1 MPIKQFKLTA
11 LSAAVVMGLAACGGS
26 DDNYAP
32 TISSVD
38 VAAEGMQWMGL
49 QGAVTATDPNGDSLS
64 YSASVV
70 TPEGE
75 DSPPGT
81 VEISDDGSFVYTPM
95 RAEPAVINITVS
107 DGELETSQQVTV
119 ENVKG
124 DPLADQQWHLRNTG
138 QAGFAMAD
146 SVFEA
151 WRELRVAQGW
161 TEEEAEAAFFF
172 DESILVPGEDLNVIG
187 AYQKGITGEGSIS
200 VVVDQGLAIDHEDL
214 QENVLAGRSVN
225 LLPDARDRTDP
236 TVLGN
241 DGDHGTSVS
250 GLIAAKGWNG
260 LGGRGVSPNASLIG
274 MNYLGGIGTQ
284 TDRNYMMVHGMAGS
298 GISPSE
304 NIVTFNRSYGTSAPV
319 LFATDEIDEEV
330 ISYPAKQLRNGL
342 GALNIKSA
350 GNSFSGTNSYPQAS
364 QLCAAQQA
372 GVVEG
377 AARAFS
383 CLDGNWDVSN
393 ASFYTISIG
402 AVNTDGKRSS
412 YSTAGSNL
420 FVAAPA
426 GEYGDT
432 EPAMVTTDQTTC
444 TRGYAGWA
452 AYDSFMDIN
461 GAFFA
466 SLGIDGFHERVYP
479 FNNPMGEYSE
489 SNLSC
494 NYINTF
500 NGTSSAAPNTSG
512 VVNLIAEANPE
523 LSWREIRHILAET
536 ATQVDPDNAPVE
548 LTVGDSAFVA
558 HQGWVEN
565 AAGFSFNNLYG
576 FGRPDAGAAV
586 ELAMSDSVEL
596 PELIE
601 TEWLETVLDTP
612 VAVPDNNAEGASIE
626 ITVEEDVTIE
636 GVQFGLSVRN
646 AAMAE
651 ANAGNISGTTAGSDI
666 AIEVTSPAGTKSV
679 IATSRTSLGSVAGI
693 GSLGGNVDHI
703 YHPSSPLL
711 TNAFLGESSA
721 GTWTV
726 RVVDT
731 NGQDRG
737 TYLNNTENSLVDQVN
752 VRLFGH

>member
-32 TISSVD
+32 TVSAE
-38 VAAEGMQWMGL
+38 VAGEGMQWMGV
-49 QGAVTATDPNGDSLS
+49 QGQVNATDPNGDSLT

-95 RAEPAVINITVS
+95 RAEPAVIDITVS

-119 ENVKG
+119 ENVNG

-138 QAGFAMAD
+138 QTAFAMAD

-214 QENVLAGRSVN
+214 QENVLPGRSIN
-225 LLPDARDRTDP
+225 LIPGARDRTDP
-236 TVLGN
+236 TVLG
-241 DGDHGTSVS
+241 DGGDHGTSVS

-274 MNYLGGIGTQ
+274 MNYLGGSGTQ

-350 GNSFSGTNSYPQAS
+350 GNSFSGANSYPQAS

-377 AARAFS
+377 MARVLS
-383 CLDGNWDVSN
+383 CLDGNWDVGN

-432 EPAMVTTDQTTC
+432 EPAMVTSDQTTC
-444 TRGYAGWA
+444 TRGYASWA
-452 AYDSFMDIN
+452 AYDSFMATN
-461 GAFFA
+461 GAFLA
-466 SLGIDGFHERVYP
+466 NLGIDAFHERVYP

-494 NYINTF
+494 NYTNTF

-536 ATQVDPDNAPVE
+536 ATQVDPDNAPIE
-548 LTVGDSAFVA
+548 LTVGDGTFVA

-565 AAGFSFNNLYG
+565 AAGYSFNNLYG

-601 TEWLETVLDTP
+601 TEWLETVLTTP
-612 VAVPDNNAEGASIE
+612 VAVPDNNAEGVSIE
-626 ITVEEDVTIE
+626 ITVEEDVAIE

-646 AAMAE
+646 QAMAD
-651 ANAGNISGTTAGSDI
+651 AYDGVISGTTAGSDI

-679 IATSRTSLGSVAGI
+679 IATSRTSLGAYFGI
-693 GSLGGNVDHI
+693 GSLGGNLDHI

-726 RVVDT
+726 RVIDT

>member
-32 TISSVD
+32 TVSAE
-38 VAAEGMQWMGL
+38 VAGEGMQWMGV
-49 QGAVTATDPNGDSLS
+49 QGQVTATDPNGDSLT

-81 VEISDDGSFVYTPM
+81 VEISDDGSFVYTPV

-107 DGELETSQQVTV
+107 DGELETTQQVTV

-138 QAGFAMAD
+138 QTGFAMAD

-225 LLPDARDRTDP
+225 LIPDARDRTDP

-241 DGDHGTSVS
+241 GGDHGTSVS

-274 MNYLGGIGTQ
+274 MNYLGGSGTQ

-350 GNSFSGTNSYPQAS
+350 GNSFSGANSYPQAS

-452 AYDSFMDIN
+452 AYDSFMDTN

-466 SLGIDGFHERVYP
+466 NLGIDGFHERVYP

-494 NYINTF
+494 NYTNTF

-548 LTVGDSAFVA
+548 LTVGDGTFVA

-586 ELAMSDSVEL
+586 ELAMSDAVEL

-612 VAVPDNNAEGASIE
+612 VAVPDNNADGASIE

>member
-32 TISSVD
+32 TVSAE
-38 VAAEGMQWMGL
+38 VAAEGMQWMPV
-49 QGAVTATDPNGDSLS
+49 QGQVTATDPNGDDVT
-64 YSASVV
+64 YSASVQ

-75 DSPPGT
+75 DTPPGS
-81 VEISDDGSFVYTPM
+81 VEINSDGSFVYTPI
-95 RAEPAVINITVS
+95 RAEAAVINIDVS
-107 DGELETSQQVTV
+107 DGELTSSTQVTV

-138 QAGFAMAD
+138 QTGFAMAD

-151 WRELRVAQGW
+151 WRERRIAQGW
-161 TEEEAEAAFFF
+161 TEEQAAEVYFF
-172 DESILVPGEDLNVIG
+172 DESILVPGEDLNVAG
-187 AYQKGITGEGSIS
+187 AYQQGITGEGSIS
-200 VVVDQGLAIDHEDL
+200 VVVDQGLAVDHEDL
-214 QENVLAGRSVN
+214 QMNVLPGRSIN
-225 LLPDARDRTDP
+225 FIDGARDRTDP
-236 TVLGN
+236 TVLG
-241 DGDHGTSVS
+241 DGGDHGTSVS

-274 MNYLGGIGTQ
+274 MNYLGGGGTQ
-284 TDRNYMMVHGMAGS
+284 TDRTLMMAHGMAGS
-298 GISPSE
+298 GIGVNDNVVS
-304 NIVTFNRSYGTSAPV
+304 FNRSYGSTAPFI
-319 LFATDEIDEEV
+319 FATDEIDETIV
-330 ISYPAKQLRNGL
+330 SYPTQELRNGL

-350 GNSFSGTNSYPQAS
+350 GNSFVSFGSWPEAS
-364 QLCAAQQA
+364 QMCNAQQA

-377 AARAFS
+377 ASRVFS
-383 CLDGNWDVSN
+383 CFDGNWDSSN

-402 AVNTDGKRSS
+402 AVNSDGNHTS

-426 GEYGDT
+426 GEYGDI

-452 AYDSFMDIN
+452 AYDSFMATN
-461 GAFFA
+461 GSFLA
-466 SLGIDGFHERVYP
+466 SLGLGDFHERVYP
-479 FNNPMGEYSE
+479 FNNPMGDYSE

-494 NYINTF
+494 NYTNTF

-523 LSWREIRHILAET
+523 LSWREIRHILAAT
-536 ATQVDPDNAPVE
+536 ATQVDADNAPIE
-548 LTVGDSAFVA
+548 LTVGDGTFVA

-565 AAGFSFNNLYG
+565 SAGFSFNNLYG

-586 ELAMSDSVEL
+586 ELAMSGSVEL
-596 PELIE
+596 PELVE
-601 TEWLETVLDTP
+601 TEWLETVLETP

-636 GVQFGLSVRN
+636 GMQFGLSVRN
-646 AAMAE
+646 AAMAD
-651 ANAGNISGTTAGSDI
+651 AYNGAISGTTAGSDI

-679 IATSRTSLGSVAGI
+679 IATSRTSLGAYLGL
-693 GSLGGNVDHI
+693 GSLGGNLDHI

>member
-26 DDNYAP
+26 DDNYEP
-32 TISSVD
+32 TVSAE
-38 VAAEGMQWMGL
+38 VAAEGKQWMPVHG
-49 QGAVTATDPNGDSLS
+49 QVTATDPNGDELT

-70 TPEGE
+70 TPEGQ
-75 DSPPGT
+75 DTAPGS
-81 VEISDDGSFVYTPM
+81 VEISSDGSFVYTPM
-95 RAEPAVINITVS
+95 RAEPATINISVS
-107 DGELETSQQVTV
+107 DGELTTTQQVTV
-119 ENVKG
+119 DNVKG
-124 DPLADQQWHLRNTG
+124 DPLAHQQWHLRNTG
-138 QAGFAMAD
+138 QTGFAMAD

-161 TEEEAEAAFFF
+161 TEEQAASVFFF
-172 DESILVPGEDLNVIG
+172 DESILVPGEDLNVAG
-187 AYQKGITGEGSIS
+187 AYQHGITGEGSIS

-214 QENVLAGRSVN
+214 QMNVLPGRSIN
-225 LLPDARDRTDP
+225 FIDGARDRTDP

-241 DGDHGTSVS
+241 GGDHGTSVS
-250 GLIAAKGWNG
+250 GLIAAQGWNG

-274 MNYLGGIGTQ
+274 MNYLGGGGTQ
-284 TDRNYMMVHGMAGS
+284 TDRNLMMAHGMAGS
-298 GISPSE
+298 GIGV
-304 NIVTFNRSYGTSAPV
+304 NDNVVTFNRSYGSTAPV
-319 LFATDEIDEEV
+319 IFATDEIDETIV
-330 ISYPAKQLRNGL
+330 SYPTQELRNGL

-350 GNSFSGTNSYPQAS
+350 GNSFVSAGSWPEAS
-364 QLCAAQQA
+364 EMCNAQQA

-377 AARAFS
+377 ASRVFS
-383 CLDGNWDVSN
+383 CFDGNWDSSN

-402 AVNTDGKRSS
+402 AVNTDGNHTS

-452 AYDSFMDIN
+452 SYDSFMNTN

-466 SLGIDGFHERVYP
+466 GLGIDNFHERVYP
-479 FNNPMGEYSE
+479 FNNPMGEYND

-494 NYINTF
+494 NYTNTF

-523 LSWREIRHILAET
+523 LSWREIRHILAAT
-536 ATQVDPDNAPVE
+536 ATQVDADNAPIE
-548 LTVGDSAFVA
+548 LTVGDGTFVA

-596 PELIE
+596 PELVE
-601 TEWLETVLDTP
+601 TEWLETVLETP
-612 VAVPDNNAEGASIE
+612 VAVPDNNADGASIE

-636 GVQFGLSVRN
+636 GMQFGLSVRN
-646 AAMAE
+646 MAMAE
-651 ANAGNISGTTAGSDI
+651 TYMGMISGTTAGSDI

-679 IATSRTSLGSVAGI
+679 IATSRTSLGAYIGL
-693 GSLGGNVDHI
+693 GSLGGDLDHI

>member
-11 LSAAVVMGLAACGGS
+11 LSVAVVMGLAACGGS
-26 DDNYAP
+26 DDDNYAP
-32 TISSVD
+32 TVSAE
-38 VAAEGMQWMGL
+38 VAAEGMQWMPV
-49 QGAVTATDPNGDSLS
+49 QGQVTATDPNGDEVT
-64 YSASVV
+64 YSASVQ

-75 DSPPGT
+75 DTPPGS
-81 VEISDDGSFVYTPM
+81 VEINSDGSFVYTPV
-95 RAEPAVINITVS
+95 RAEAAVINIDVS
-107 DGELETSQQVTV
+107 DGELTSSTQVTV

-138 QAGFAMAD
+138 QTGFAMAD

-151 WRELRVAQGW
+151 WRELRIAQGW
-161 TEEEAEAAFFF
+161 TEEQAEAVYFF
-172 DESILVPGEDLNVIG
+172 DESILVPGEDLNVAG
-187 AYQKGITGEGSIS
+187 AYQHGITGEGSIS
-200 VVVDQGLAIDHEDL
+200 VVVDQGLAVDHEDL
-214 QENVLAGRSVN
+214 QMNVLPGRSIN
-225 LLPDARDRTDP
+225 FIDGARDRTDP
-236 TVLGN
+236 TVLG
-241 DGDHGTSVS
+241 DGGDHGTSVS

-274 MNYLGGIGTQ
+274 MNYLGGSNTQ
-284 TDRNYMMVHGMAGS
+284 TDRNMMMAHGMAGS
-298 GISPSE
+298 GIGV
-304 NIVTFNRSYGTSAPV
+304 NDNVVTFNRSYGSTAPV
-319 LFATDEIDEEV
+319 IFATDEIDETIV
-330 ISYPAKQLRNGL
+330 SYPTKELRHGL

-350 GNSFSGTNSYPQAS
+350 GNSFVSAGGWPEAS
-364 QLCAAQQA
+364 QMCNAQQA
-372 GVVEG
+372 GIVEG
-377 AARAFS
+377 ASRVFS
-383 CLDGNWDVSN
+383 CFDGNWDSSN
-393 ASFYTISIG
+393 ASFYTLSIG
-402 AVNTDGKRSS
+402 AVNSDGNHTS

-420 FVAAPA
+420 FVSAPA

-444 TRGYAGWA
+444 TRGYAGWP
-452 AYDSFMDIN
+452 AYDNFMATNGSFL
-461 GAFFA
+461 A
-466 SLGIDGFHERVYP
+466 SLGIDNFHERVYP
-479 FNNPMGEYSE
+479 FNNPMGEYND

-494 NYINTF
+494 NYTNTF

-523 LSWREIRHILAET
+523 LSWREIRHILAAT
-536 ATQVDPDNAPVE
+536 ATQVDADDAPIE
-548 LTVGDSAFVA
+548 LTVGDGTFVA
-558 HQGWVEN
+558 HHGWVEN

-576 FGRPDAGAAV
+576 FGRPNAGAAV
-586 ELAMSDSVEL
+586 ELAMADSVEL
-596 PELIE
+596 PELVE

-612 VAVPDNNAEGASIE
+612 VAVPDNNADGASIE

-636 GVQFGLSVRN
+636 GMQFGLSVRN
-646 AAMAE
+646 TAMAD
-651 ANAGNISGTTAGSDI
+651 AYMGNISGTTAGSDI

-679 IATSRTSLGSVAGI
+679 IATSRTSLGAYFGI
-693 GSLGGNVDHI
+693 GSLGGDLDHI

-737 TYLNNTENSLVDQVN
+737 TYVNNTENSLVDQVN